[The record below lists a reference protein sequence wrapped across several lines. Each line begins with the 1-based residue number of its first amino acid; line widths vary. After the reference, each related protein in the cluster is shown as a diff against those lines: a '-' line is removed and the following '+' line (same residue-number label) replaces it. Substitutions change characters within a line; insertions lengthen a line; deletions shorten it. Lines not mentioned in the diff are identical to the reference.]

1 MKCPCGKGLIVE
13 ENYSNDWFQSYDK
26 YSISCDECKEKYH
39 VEEVGYTKS
48 DGEYRS
54 TAYLVP
60 IGETLNYNSGSSYN
74 IYDTPFYIQ
83 LCMDKMKNE
92 LVQAYEVLK
101 ESKYFSR
108 LEDREAI
115 SICNL
120 SKRSLGS
127 VKVKVVLPHLIEAI
141 ENYDS
146 IDNNYERKKL
156 RLAQEKLRVAKTKEK
171 SICLYDLEEMK

>member
-1 MKCPCGKGLIVE
+1 M
-13 ENYSNDWFQSYDK
+13 
-26 YSISCDECKEKYH
+26 
-39 VEEVGYTKS
+39 
-48 DGEYRS
+48 
-54 TAYLVP
+54 
-60 IGETLNYNSGSSYN
+60 
-74 IYDTPFYIQ
+74 
-83 LCMDKMKNE
+83 
-92 LVQAYEVLK
+92 K

-156 RLAQEKLRVAKTKEK
+156 RLAQEKLRVAKTKVK
-171 SICLYDLEEMK
+171 SICLYDLEDEIVKVRLQ